1 MKSPSGQRRSSP
13 RASVQGHS
21 YGANTPHSPSLDG
34 ILITWGDRLFYPG
47 NHIVQVRP
55 QPKLG
60 ASGAHQR
67 ANAIRQRIE
76 ATVVRRAPQVM
87 VKVTG
92 GGRSMAAIAAHF
104 RYISKNGRLEIEDQR
119 GETTQ
124 GKDSLHHLADEWRA
138 GGARIP
144 DDAEPGQRR
153 EAFNIMLSMPRGT
166 DPLIVQRAARE
177 FAQAELSDHKYV
189 MVLHDHQAN
198 PHVHISVRAVS
209 RLGKRLNPRKNDL
222 HRWRETFAEK
232 LRGYGV
238 EAEATRQSTRGQHR
252 QPDPLWRL
260 KAREEGRLRRAPSS
274 KQNGPQNH
282 PARKAAVDAWVQI
295 GLALAQSGEAADR
308 QLAGHVARFVK
319 EMTATQP
326 GQASAPERS
335 PVRSEPTVKHPTQT
349 PGLQP
354 NLQPQTPP
362 RDIGPNR

>member
-1 MKSPSGQRRSSP
+1 MKTSTGGRRAASSGTSSVPSILTS
-13 RASVQGHS
+13 A
-21 YGANTPHSPSLDG
+21 PHAPDLDG

-47 NHIVQVRP
+47 NRIVQVRP

-67 ANAIRQRIE
+67 ANAIRNRIE

-87 VKVTG
+87 VKVNG

-104 RYISKNGRLEIEDQR
+104 RYITKNGRLEIEDQR
-119 GETTQ
+119 GETMQ
-124 GKDSLHHLADEWRA
+124 GKDSLHHLAVEWRM

-144 DDAEPGQRR
+144 EDAESGQRR

-177 FAQAELSDHKYV
+177 FARAELDDHKYV

-232 LRGYGV
+232 LGGYGV
-238 EAEATRQSTRGQHR
+238 EAEATRQATRGQHR
-252 QPDPLWRL
+252 LPDPLWRL
-260 KAREEGRLRRAPSS
+260 KAQKEGRLRRAPST
-274 KQNGPQNH
+274 KQSEPQNH
-282 PARKAAVDAWVQI
+282 LEKKAAVDAWVQN
-295 GLALAQSGEAADR
+295 GLALAKSGEAADR
-308 QLAGHVARFVK
+308 KLAGHVARFVK
-319 EMTATQP
+319 ELTATQP
-326 GQASAPERS
+326 GAPERS
-335 PVRSEPTVKHPTQT
+335 PLRSEPTVKLPSQK
-349 PGLQP
+349 PGFQP
-354 NLQPQTPP
+354 NLQPQIPP
-362 RDIGPNR
+362 RDLGPNR

>member
-1 MKSPSGQRRSSP
+1 MKTSTGGRRAASSGTSSVPSTLTS
-13 RASVQGHS
+13 A
-21 YGANTPHSPSLDG
+21 PHAPDLDG
-34 ILITWGDRLFYPG
+34 ILVTWGDRLFYPG
-47 NHIVQVRP
+47 NRIVQVRP

-76 ATVVRRAPQVM
+76 ATVVRPAPQVM

-119 GETTQ
+119 GETMQ
-124 GKDSLHHLADEWRA
+124 GKDSLHHLADEWRM

-177 FAQAELSDHKYV
+177 FARAELADHKYV

-209 RLGKRLNPRKNDL
+209 RLGKRLNPRKSDL

-238 EAEATRQSTRGQHR
+238 EAEATRQNTRGQLR

-260 KAREEGRLRRAPSS
+260 KAQEEGRLRRAPSS

-282 PARKAAVDAWVQI
+282 PAKKAAVDAWVQI
-295 GLALAQSGEAADR
+295 GLALAKSSEAADR

-319 EMTATQP
+319 QITATQP
-326 GQASAPERS
+326 GESERS
-335 PVRSEPTVKHPTQT
+335 PVRSEPTVQVPSQK

-354 NLQPQTPP
+354 NLQPQTPQ

>member
-34 ILITWGDRLFYPG
+34 ILVTWGDRLFYPG
-47 NHIVQVRP
+47 NRIVQGRA

-119 GETTQ
+119 GETLQ
-124 GKDSLHHLADEWRA
+124 GKDSLHHLADEWRM

-144 DDAEPGQRR
+144 DEAEPGQRR

-177 FAQAELSDHKYV
+177 FAQAELADHKYV

-238 EAEATRQSTRGQHR
+238 EAEATRQATRGQHR
-252 QPDPLWRL
+252 RPDPLWRL
-260 KAREEGRLRRAPSS
+260 KAQEEGRLRRATSTS
-274 KQNGPQNH
+274 DAGSRNH
-282 PARKAAVDAWVQI
+282 PAKAAAIEAWVQI
-295 GLALAQSGEAADR
+295 GLALAKSGETSDR
-308 QLAGHVARFVK
+308 QLAGHVARFVRG
-319 EMTATQP
+319 MATSQTGEP
-326 GQASAPERS
+326 HRT
-335 PVRSEPTVKHPTQT
+335 PVRSEPVVVQHRPQQIE
-349 PGLQP
+349 PQP
-354 NLQPQTPP
+354 NPQPQNRP
-362 RDIGPNR
+362 RDIGPHR

>member
-21 YGANTPHSPSLDG
+21 YGATTPDNPSLDG

-47 NHIVQVRP
+47 NRIVQVRP

-119 GETTQ
+119 GETMQ
-124 GKDSLHHLADEWRA
+124 GKDSLHHLADEWRM

-189 MVLHDHQAN
+189 MVLHNHQAN

-238 EAEATRQSTRGQHR
+238 EAEATRQTTRGQHR

-260 KAREEGRLRRAPSS
+260 KAREEGRLRRAPST
-274 KQNGPQNH
+274 KQSGAQNH

-295 GLALAQSGEAADR
+295 GLALAKSDEAADR
-308 QLAGHVARFVK
+308 QLAKHIASFVK
-319 EMTATQP
+319 GMTASQTYEQQLKPMHIDQP
-326 GQASAPERS
+326 VPRPSLQPEPDRHLQPTTPLPHIG
-335 PVRSEPTVKHPTQT
+335 PVR
-349 PGLQP
+349 
-354 NLQPQTPP
+354 
-362 RDIGPNR
+362 

>member
-1 MKSPSGQRRSSP
+1 M
-13 RASVQGHS
+13 QGHS
-21 YGANTPHSPSLDG
+21 YGGNTLHNPSLDG

-47 NHIVQVRP
+47 NRIVQVRP

-119 GETTQ
+119 GETLQ
-124 GKDSLHHLADEWRA
+124 GKDSLHHLADEWRM

-177 FAQAELSDHKYV
+177 FARAELADHKYV

-209 RLGKRLNPRKNDL
+209 RLGKRLNPRKSDL

-232 LRGYGV
+232 LQGYGV
-238 EAEATRQSTRGQHR
+238 EAEATRQVTRAKFHK
-252 QPDPLWRL
+252 PDQLWRL
-260 KAREEGRLRRAPSS
+260 KAREEGRLRRAPST
-274 KQNGPQNH
+274 KQSGAQNH

-319 EMTATQP
+319 EMTASQFDEQQRKPVRADPQPRPMHQP
-326 GQASAPERS
+326 GSRQ
-335 PVRSEPTVKHPTQT
+335 HPQ
-349 PGLQP
+349 PQP
-354 NLQPQTPP
+354 NP
-362 RDIGPNR
+362 RDIDPSR